1 MTTLVKEVV
10 QVTPTQM
17 VEIFKEIENLTPT
30 PFINVTMK
38 TVYDDVLKKCK
49 EDGTINPYYKQIMK
63 ISKRTYRL
71 VTDYQQRV
79 KNNLV
84 REGKN
89 PDEFVVE
96 PPKGK
101 KHISKSCLT
110 DTQTETELYVMLEW
124 FKEINGKV
132 EYEFEGSLIERQLFE
147 KWISKSESSNSKQG
161 LDREVKPIT
170 PKISNLIEVNVNGV
184 SYRIV
189 K

>member
-1 MTTLVKEVV
+1 MTTEVKQVV
-10 QVTPTQM
+10 QVTPTEM
-17 VEIFKEIENLTPT
+17 VEIFKEIENQNPV

-38 TVYDDVLKKCK
+38 TPYTDVVKKCK
-49 EDGTINPYYKQIMK
+49 QDGTINPYYKGILK

-71 VTDYQQRV
+71 VTDYQKRV
-79 KNNLV
+79 WKNLE
-84 REGKN
+84 REGKD
-89 PDEFVVE
+89 PSQFVVE
-96 PPKGK
+96 SPKGK

-124 FKEINGKV
+124 FDGSHGKT
-132 EYEFEGSLIERQLFE
+132 EYEFEGSSIERQLFE
-147 KWISKSESSNSKQG
+147 KWISVSESSNTKQG
-161 LDREVKPIT
+161 LETEVKPIT